1 MGYLRN
7 HLATVVVACF
17 AVFLSAMY
25 FYMPAALN
33 QLLLVS
39 MIVTWFLV
47 VICWLAQK
55 SADWTTK
62 YGGHGHE
69 HPHEHP
75 HTHEHTHSHEEKK
88 SSTRITNVSA
98 EELNRFRE
106 SFTAELNEV
115 KDEVKLKDNEI
126 ARMRQEI
133 ANLETLVQ
141 IESLKAEL
149 ANLKAAAAKKR

>member
-7 HLATVVVACF
+7 HLATVVTGCF
-17 AVFLSAMY
+17 AVFLTGMY
-25 FYMPAALN
+25 FYMPAALH
-33 QLLLVS
+33 QLLMVAT
-39 MIVTWFLV
+39 IVTWFLV

-55 SADWTTK
+55 SADWSK
-62 YGGHGHE
+62 KHGD
-69 HPHEHP
+69 
-75 HTHEHTHSHEEKK
+75 HSHEEHSHSHTEEKK
-88 SSTRITNVSA
+88 SSTKLTNISV

-106 SFTAELNEV
+106 TFTAELNEV

-133 ANLETLVQ
+133 ANLETLMQ

-149 ANLKAAAAKKR
+149 ANLKAVAAKRR

>member
-62 YGGHGHE
+62 HGGHGHE

>member
-17 AVFLSAMY
+17 AAFLSAMY
-25 FYMPAALN
+25 FYMPPALN

-39 MIVTWFLV
+39 VIVTWFLV

-55 SADWTTK
+55 SADWTK
-62 YGGHGHE
+62 KHGGHSHTE
-69 HPHEHP
+69 HA
-75 HTHEHTHSHEEKK
+75 HSHEEKK
-88 SSTRITNVSA
+88 SSTRITHVSLD
-98 EELNRFRE
+98 ELNKFRE
-106 SFTAELNEV
+106 SFTIQLNEI

-126 ARMRQEI
+126 TRMRQEI

-141 IESLKAEL
+141 IEALKAEL
-149 ANLKAAAAKKR
+149 ANLKAVAAKRK

>member
-7 HLATVVVACF
+7 HLATVVTGCF
-17 AVFLSAMY
+17 AVFLSGMY

-39 MIVTWFLV
+39 VTVTWFLV
-47 VICWLAQK
+47 VICYLAQK
-55 SADWTTK
+55 SADWTK
-62 YGGHGHE
+62 KHSG
-69 HPHEHP
+69 
-75 HTHEHTHSHEEKK
+75 HTHTAHSHSHAYEEKK
-88 SSTRITNVSA
+88 SSTRITNISL
-98 EELNRFRE
+98 EELNKFRE
-106 SFTAELNEV
+106 TFTVELNEL

-126 ARMRQEI
+126 NRMRQEI

-141 IESLKAEL
+141 IEALKTEL